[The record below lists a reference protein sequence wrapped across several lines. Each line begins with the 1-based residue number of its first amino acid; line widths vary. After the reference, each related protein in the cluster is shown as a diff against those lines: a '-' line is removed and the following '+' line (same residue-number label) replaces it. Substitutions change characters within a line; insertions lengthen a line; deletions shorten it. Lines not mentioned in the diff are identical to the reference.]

1 LQFRSCERGKPESDA
16 CDGDQASEPWSR
28 DLLDLTKA
36 IEKQAAQSI
45 ALGAGMSQPMGIVLY
60 GLETG
65 DPLVYASVV
74 VTLVSVGLVACV
86 LPALTATRTDPVV
99 VMRPG

>member
-16 CDGDQASEPWSR
+16 RDGDQASEPWSR
-28 DLLDLTKA
+28 DLLGLRKV
-36 IEKQAAQSI
+36 IEKQAAQSVT
-45 ALGAGMSQPMGIVLY
+45 LGAGMSQPMRIVLY
-60 GLETG
+60 SVETG

-74 VTLVSVGLVACV
+74 VTLVSVRLVACV

-99 VMRPG
+99 VMRHG